1 MTRRWALAASLVLT
15 VLVGFFVVTYG
26 TNAGVFAW
34 SEGSTA
40 TQAAP
45 GIGSSPPEG
54 SPAEAPAL
62 APSSASGELAGI
74 DQGSL
79 STDQQFARSDDDE
92 HDGDGER
99 DDDDDDDDDDERE
112 HEDDDD
118 HDEREHED
126 DDD

>member
-34 SEGSTA
+34 SGGSAA

-45 GIGSSPPEG
+45 GIGSSPPDG
-54 SPAEAPAL
+54 LPAEAPAL
-62 APSSASGELAGI
+62 APSTSSGELAGI
-74 DQGSL
+74 DQGSV

-92 HDGDGER
+92 HDGDGEH
-99 DDDDDDDDDDERE
+99 DDDDDDDERE
-112 HEDDDD
+112 HE
-118 HDEREHED
+118 ERDHED
-126 DDD
+126 DD